1 MRIYFAKTSATL
13 YRYILTAMRI
23 SQRSNTASRLKMRPY
38 HCALV
43 AVIFFSSFAHA
54 HTWVEQLTLISSNGT
69 FVGAPGYARGNVLRT
84 APNFGD
90 PLMVNLLPPDGR
102 PATQGILNT
111 DFMCKDSQRKAVQTD
126 GSPRLQAAAGSLIA
140 LRYQENGHVTLPKNQ
155 PGKPPNRGSVFI
167 YGTTEPS
174 EKDTLLA
181 IHKQWNAAGTGGDKR
196 GKLLATQPFDDG
208 QCYQIN
214 GGDISVQRKT
224 EFPHDTRTLTGQDI
238 WCQNDIAIP
247 SDAPVGK
254 PYTLYWVWDWPTAP
268 GVDPGLPKG
277 KPEIYTTCMDID
289 ITSQAEQSSGG
300 DSKQKNFNFK
310 AVADGSIDNM
320 AIPKYMQELTD
331 GSQPSL
337 PAAVPLSESK
347 PPQTSQAVSQPQSP
361 VESKAPK
368 TSQAATSQ
376 AKPLSPNLPTESKA
390 PQLPTVK
397 PSLGPLAPVT
407 VTVTEKPVEKAVTVT
422 VLASS
427 SAETAPAVLSLTLS
441 VIAAPPASP
450 APSPGPAT
458 GFGITTQSNP
468 LPSAAASSGSAATPS
483 KAVPT
488 SDLVPTTVTPLLA
501 PRPTTLI
508 AILKSF
514 TGTASALPLSYPS
527 GDSISP
533 SPSAAAGCSGCKP
546 QKRSRIF
553 GSAQQKL

>member
-1 MRIYFAKTSATL
+1 
-13 YRYILTAMRI
+13 
-23 SQRSNTASRLKMRPY
+23 MRPY
-38 HCALV
+38 HSALV
-43 AVIFFSSFAHA
+43 AFIFLSSFAHA

-111 DFMCKDSQRKAVQTD
+111 DFMCKDSQRKPVQTD
-126 GSPRLQAAAGSLIA
+126 GSPRLQAAAGNLIA

-155 PGKPPNRGSVFI
+155 PGKPANRGSVFI
-167 YGTTEPS
+167 YGTTQPS
-174 EKDTLLA
+174 ENDTFLA

-196 GKLLATQPFDDG
+196 GKLLATQAFDDG

-214 GGDISVQRKT
+214 GGNISVQRKA
-224 EFPHDTRTLTGQDI
+224 EFPHETSPLTGQDI

-247 SDAPVGK
+247 SDAPLGK

-289 ITSQAEQSSGG
+289 IASQAEQSSGG

-310 AVADGSIDNM
+310 AVTDGSVDNM

-331 GSQPSL
+331 GSQSSL
-337 PAAVPLSESK
+337 PAAAPLSESK
-347 PPQTSQAVSQPQSP
+347 SSQTSQAVTQAQSP
-361 VESKAPK
+361 VESEAPK
-368 TSQAATSQ
+368 TSQVATNQ
-376 AKPLSPNLPTESKA
+376 PKPSSSSLSTESTA

-407 VTVTEKPVEKAVTVT
+407 VTVTEKPNEKAVTVT
-422 VLASS
+422 VVASPT
-427 SAETAPAVLSLTLS
+427 AETAPAVLSLTVS
-441 VIAAPPASP
+441 IIAASP
-450 APSPGPAT
+450 AIPTSPSPAT
-458 GFGITTQSNP
+458 GSGIPANSNP
-468 LPSAAASSGSAATPS
+468 IPPAATLSNLAATPS
-483 KAVPT
+483 DALPT
-488 SDLVPTTVTPLLA
+488 SNPVPTTVTPTQG
-501 PRPTTLI
+501 PHPTTLI

-514 TGTASALPLSYPS
+514 TGTASALPLGSPS
-527 GDSISP
+527 SGPTSP
-533 SPSAAAGCSGCKP
+533 SPSAEAGCNGGCKP
-546 QKRSRIF
+546 QKQSKIF
-553 GSAQQKL
+553 GSAQQKP

>member
-1 MRIYFAKTSATL
+1 M
-13 YRYILTAMRI
+13 
-23 SQRSNTASRLKMRPY
+23 
-38 HCALV
+38 
-43 AVIFFSSFAHA
+43 FFSSFAYA

-102 PATQGILNT
+102 PATQGILNS

-155 PGKPPNRGSVFI
+155 PGKPPNRGSVSI
-167 YGTTEPS
+167 YGTTQPS
-174 EKDTLLA
+174 EKDTFLA

-214 GGDISVQRKT
+214 GGDISVQRKA
-224 EFPHDTRTLTGQDI
+224 EFPHDTSALTGQDI

-247 SDAPVGK
+247 SDALVGK

-268 GVDPGLPKG
+268 DADPGLPKG

-310 AVADGSIDNM
+310 AVTDGSINNM

-347 PPQTSQAVSQPQSP
+347 PSQTSQAVSQAQSP
-361 VESKAPK
+361 VGSKSPK

-376 AKPLSPNLPTESKA
+376 AATSQAKPPSSNLPTESEV

-407 VTVTEKPVEKAVTVT
+407 VTVTEKPNEKAVTVT
-422 VLASS
+422 VVASPK
-427 SAETAPAVLSLTLS
+427 AETAPAVLSLTVS
-441 VIAAPPASP
+441 VVAAPPASP
-450 APSPGPAT
+450 ISSSSPAT
-458 GFGITTQSNP
+458 GFGIRTQSNP
-468 LPSAAASSGSAATPS
+468 NLIPSAAASSGSAATPS
-483 KAVPT
+483 KEVPT
-488 SDLVPTTVTPLLA
+488 SNPVPITVTPTLA

-514 TGTASALPLSYPS
+514 TGTASALPFSTPS
-527 GDSISP
+527 SVSTNP
-533 SPSAAAGCSGCKP
+533 SPSAEAGCSDCKP

-553 GSAQQKL
+553 GSAQQKP

>member
-1 MRIYFAKTSATL
+1 MH
-13 YRYILTAMRI
+13 
-23 SQRSNTASRLKMRPY
+23 PY
-38 HCALV
+38 NIVLV
-43 AVIFFSSFAHA
+43 AVIFLSSFAHA
-54 HTWVEQLTLISSNGT
+54 HTWVEQLTLISPNGT
-69 FVGAPGYARGNVLRT
+69 FVGAPGYARGNVMRT
-84 APNFGD
+84 SSNFGD

-102 PATQGILNT
+102 PATQGILNS
-111 DFMCKDSQRKAVQTD
+111 DSMCKDSQKTAVQTD

-155 PGKPPNRGSVFI
+155 PGKPSDRGSVFI
-167 YGTTEPS
+167 YGTTQPS
-174 EKDTLLA
+174 EKDTFLA
-181 IHKQWNAAGTGGDKR
+181 IHEQWNAAGTGGDKR

-214 GGDISVQRKT
+214 GGDISVKRKT
-224 EFPHDTRTLTGQDI
+224 EFPHDSSPLTGPDI

-247 SDAPVGK
+247 SDAPLGK

-310 AVADGSIDNM
+310 AATDGSINNM

-337 PAAVPLSESK
+337 PVAAPPSESK
-347 PPQTSQAVSQPQSP
+347 KPQTSQIVAQAQTP
-361 VESKAPK
+361 VESKAPG
-368 TSQAATSQ
+368 TSQVATTQS
-376 AKPLSPNLPTESKA
+376 KPALSNLPAESKI
-390 PQLPTVK
+390 PHLPTVK

-407 VTVTEKPVEKAVTVT
+407 VTVTEKPNEKAVTVT
-422 VLASS
+422 VVASS
-427 SAETAPAVLSLTLS
+427 TAETAPAVLSLTVS
-441 VIAAPPASP
+441 VIAAPPANPTSSP
-450 APSPGPAT
+450 SSAT
-458 GFGITTQSNP
+458 ESGIATKSNP
-468 LPSAAASSGSAATPS
+468 LPSATNSSNLAAMPS
-483 KAVPT
+483 KALPTSNPVPT
-488 SDLVPTTVTPLLA
+488 IVTPTLG

-514 TGTASALPLSYPS
+514 TGTASALPLSSPS
-527 GDSISP
+527 SGPTSP
-533 SPSAAAGCSGCKP
+533 SPSTEAGCNGCKP

-553 GSAQQKL
+553 ESAQQKT